1 MKLDDLVGLAG
12 DHPLSDFEWSTQ
24 LVLLFN
30 NLVAEDYH
38 LNVSM
43 TGKQAHDKMRSL
55 PLATLMTILTQDI
68 QVQGNKITF
77 VPTVD
82 TQTPVPPTVPPTRRM
97 SPLAI
102 VLMVVMTLISLTLA
116 VGTLRNP
123 DSKANA
129 DTLQMVVRT
138 MVDVLKE
145 ENSQENQAAKPPE
158 KPQEPVAPQQP

>member
-1 MKLDDLVGLAG
+1 VKLDDLVGLAG

-24 LVLLFN
+24 AVLLFN
-30 NLVAEDYH
+30 NLVPESYY
-38 LNVSM
+38 LNVTMS
-43 TGKQAHDKMRSL
+43 GKQAHDKIRSL
-55 PLATLMTILTQDI
+55 PLPTLLTILSQDVE
-68 QVQGNKITF
+68 VQGSTVRF

-102 VLMVVMTLISLTLA
+102 ILMVVMTLISLTLA

-145 ENSQENQAAKPPE
+145 ENTQADAPAKAPE
-158 KPQEPVAPQQP
+158 KPATPDTPSQQ